1 MTMDSLNK
9 IFKNAGVWEH
19 DYSIGESHKPLSEVA
34 FCLEEENGKY
44 HFFVKERYDILE
56 EKYFVKETDACIY
69 FLKEFTKDN
78 KKLKQYVLDNCK
90 GVLI

>member
-19 DYSIGESHKPLSEVA
+19 DYSIGESHKPLSEIA

-44 HFFVKERYDILE
+44 HFF
-56 EKYFVKETDACIY
+56 
-69 FLKEFTKDN
+69 
-78 KKLKQYVLDNCK
+78 CK
-90 GVLI
+90 RKI